1 MGWRCCQSKESS
13 IVNLA
18 RFLRSSSR
26 MFNFT
31 KLFRSFAFPCLHC
44 GSLQCST
51 AQLCADCFA
60 TLGKFQSEE
69 LHFYNEAP
77 YPIYAL
83 YEWNPGESDVL
94 STLFLSMKGSRS
106 ERKWKNMA
114 PYFSRKRWS
123 DEVCDLPIRFVPAPS
138 SSGSPDH
145 AYFWGK
151 ALAEQFQ
158 GELVSCLIKTGKRHQ
173 RGASRR
179 QRQRLRIE
187 VDEKYSGLL
196 NESTEVLWV
205 FVDDILTTG
214 STAHAAYEALGSP
227 PHFEVWVLGRRSLSC
242 GASRYLL

>member
-1 MGWRCCQSKESS
+1 MLSKERVP
-13 IVNLA
+13 IVNLV
-18 RFLRSSSR
+18 FVLRSDS
-26 MFNFT
+26 MMNFF
-31 KLFRSFAFPCLHC
+31 KQLFRSLMFPCLHC

-51 AQLCADCFA
+51 LRLCPDCLG
-60 TLGKFQSEE
+60 TLTRFQAEG
-69 LHFYNEAP
+69 LHHYNEAP
-77 YPIYAL
+77 YPIYSF

-94 STLFLSMKGSRS
+94 STFFLSLKGERS
-106 ERKWKNMA
+106 EGTWQQIA
-114 PYFSRKRWS
+114 PLFAHQRMTR
-123 DEVCDLPIRFVPAPS
+123 DLPAQQLRIVVAPS
-138 SSGSPDH
+138 SNGGPDH

-151 ALAEQFQ
+151 SIAAHLSAEFVPC
-158 GELVSCLIKTGKRHQ
+158 LVKSRKRHQ

-187 VDEKYSGLL
+187 VDEKYSELSKD
-196 NESTEVLWV
+196 STEVLWV